1 VDTADDLAFVRQIYA
16 SFGGRDDFSWLEVL
30 RLLEQ
35 HPELARVN
43 ADVKRK
49 NLTDIDDRWAP

>member
-1 VDTADDLAFVRQIYA
+1 LAFVRQIYA

-49 NLTDIDDRWAP
+49 NLTDIDDRWAR